1 MFFYKGKCREGRR
14 TDWDLVLAIRW
25 KKTNYKFEVDRAQDK
40 FSAEDEINFGTVGPR
55 HGGSAAPAPPI
66 RTHGVYGRSLQCSF
80 TFLSSSKEEREKS
93 ESALRGEGFDNSM
106 SRWIATNAL
115 SPVLEAGAS
124 NLPCLF
130 ALHLVSHI
138 YSILD
143 DAHRIEDVV
152 MHFEVF
158 LGLAFER
165 YIFIYFSGLIVHSS
179 QSCGWV

>member
-1 MFFYKGKCREGRR
+1 
-14 TDWDLVLAIRW
+14 
-25 KKTNYKFEVDRAQDK
+25 
-40 FSAEDEINFGTVGPR
+40 
-55 HGGSAAPAPPI
+55 
-66 RTHGVYGRSLQCSF
+66 
-80 TFLSSSKEEREKS
+80 
-93 ESALRGEGFDNSM
+93 M

-165 YIFIYFSGLIVHSS
+165 YIIIYFSGLIVHSS
-179 QSCGWV
+179 QSCG